1 MVFVDRQEAADLLK
15 ELLGTFCSLEGK
27 PFALMPPN
35 SDSVLSKGYQI
46 HIKKTLDESTL
57 LSVRRIVLDRGL
69 AISEENNLTVI
80 YKPAKNGLSN

>member
-1 MVFVDRQEAADLLK
+1 MDRQEAADLLK
-15 ELLGTFCSLEGK
+15 ELLDKFCSLEGK

-46 HIKKTLDESTL
+46 HIKRTLDESTL
-57 LSVRRIVLDRGL
+57 LSIRKVILERGL

-80 YKPAKNGLSN
+80 FKPVRNGLSN